1 VTFIRRL
8 TIVLATLLLTLMLY
22 VVNMGVWVNRNVLD
36 TETFVETTVSSLQ
49 VESSREAVARII
61 VDRLAEDS
69 FLVLLIEGPLV
80 SLFTELLDSPRF
92 EVVLVA
98 VGERLHAQVIEGGGE
113 AIDVELG
120 VIESLVRNPLRVLAP
135 DLEASIPGGF
145 FDSVTIVE
153 EGRLPDASP
162 YVAIARA
169 MTIAATVVALALV
182 VMIISLTRPA
192 RFSLVALGVAMALS
206 GLATSWLV
214 PGGRSLT
221 IEAADDPNIEIL
233 IVNLYDALAVSLK
246 SQSRAVLAIGLL
258 MVVAGVVFAVVKKR
272 DSGSVEPVG

>member
-8 TIVLATLLLTLMLY
+8 TIVLATLLLALMLY
-22 VVNMGVWVNRNVLD
+22 IVNMGVWVNRNVLD
-36 TETFVETTVSSLQ
+36 TETFVETAVSSLQ

-92 EVVLVA
+92 EVVLVT

-192 RFSLVALGVAMALS
+192 RFSLVALGIAVALS

-233 IVNLYDALAVSLK
+233 IANLYDALAVSLK

-258 MVVAGVVFAVVKKR
+258 MVVAGVVFAVVKMR
-272 DSGSVEPVG
+272 DSGSVGPVS